1 MTRTAIVT
9 GGGTGIGREI
19 AGTLAMDGLEVV
31 ITGRR
36 VGVLKDTANELGV
49 RAVAF
54 DAGDPGS
61 IAVALP
67 QLPGRVDV
75 LVNNAGANAARDWP
89 DPEPGDLEAVR
100 RMYVANMETN
110 LLTAVL
116 VTEALLPRFADDARV
131 INLGSIAG
139 SRGAGS
145 YGAAKAALAAWSID
159 LARRIGPRGGT
170 ANVVAPGQV
179 LETEFFGDVLTE
191 QRIQAQIAQTFT
203 GRVGTPDDV
212 AAVVAFLAS
221 PQARHVTGQVIHVSG
236 GAFLGR

>member
-1 MTRTAIVT
+1 MT

-19 AGTLAMDGLEVV
+19 AGTLAMDGFDVV

-36 VGVLKDTANELGV
+36 VGVLKDAADELGI

-54 DAGDPGS
+54 DASDPAS

-67 QLPGRVDV
+67 ELPERVDV

-89 DPEPGDLEAVR
+89 DPEPEDLEAVR
-100 RMYVANMETN
+100 RMYLANMETN
-110 LLTAVL
+110 LITAVL
-116 VTEALLPRFADDARV
+116 VTEALLPRFAESPRV

-145 YGAAKAALAAWSID
+145 YGASKAALVAWSID
-159 LARRIGPRGGT
+159 LARRLGPRGGT
-170 ANVVAPGQV
+170 ANVVAPG
-179 LETEFFGDVLTE
+179 LITRTEFFGDVMTDERL
-191 QRIQAQIAQTFT
+191 RGQIAQTFT

-212 AAVVAFLAS
+212 AAVVRFLAS
-221 PQARHVTGQVIHVSG
+221 PESRHVTGQVIHVSG
-236 GAFLGR
+236 GAILGS

>member
-19 AGTLAMDGLEVV
+19 AGTLAMDGLDVV

>member
-19 AGTLAMDGLEVV
+19 AADFASQGLDVV

-36 VGVLKDTANELGV
+36 IGVLKDTAEELGV
-49 RAVAF
+49 RFVAF
-54 DAGDPGS
+54 DASDPAS
-61 IAVALP
+61 IATALP
-67 QLPGRVDV
+67 QLPERVDV
-75 LVNNAGANAARDWP
+75 LVNNAGANAARDMP
-89 DPEPGDLEAVR
+89 DPAPGDLEAIR
-100 RMYVANMETN
+100 TMYVANMETN

-116 VTEALLPRFADDARV
+116 ATEALLPRFADNPRV
-131 INLGSIAG
+131 ISLGSIAG

-159 LARRIGPRGGT
+159 LARRVGPRGGT
-170 ANVVAPGQV
+170 ANVVAPGLI

-191 QRIQAQIAQTFT
+191 ERVRAQTAQTFT
-203 GRVGTPDDV
+203 GRVGAPEDV
-212 AAVVAFLAS
+212 TAVVRFLAS
-221 PQARHVTGQVIHVSG
+221 PESRHVTGQVIHVSG

>member
-1 MTRTAIVT
+1 VT

-19 AGTLAMDGLEVV
+19 AGTLAMDGFDVV

-36 VGVLKDTANELGV
+36 VGVLKDTAKELGV

-54 DAGDPGS
+54 DAGDPVS
-61 IAVALP
+61 IAGVLP
-67 QLPGRVDV
+67 QLPGQLDV

-100 RMYVANMETN
+100 KMYLANLETN

-116 VTEALLPRFADDARV
+116 VTEALLPRFADNARV

-145 YGAAKAALAAWSID
+145 YGASKAALAAWSID

-170 ANVVAPGQV
+170 ANVVAPGLIQ
-179 LETEFFGDVLTE
+179 ETEFFGDVLTDE
-191 QRIQAQIAQTFT
+191 RLRGQIAQTFT

-212 AAVVAFLAS
+212 AAVVRFLAS
-221 PQARHVTGQVIHVSG
+221 PEARHVTGQVIHVSG

>member
-1 MTRTAIVT
+1 MTYVAIVT

-19 AGTLAMDGLEVV
+19 AGALAMDGFEVV

-36 VGVLKDTANELGV
+36 VGVLKDTANELRA

-54 DAGDPGS
+54 DASDPES

-67 QLPGRVDV
+67 DLPERVDV
-75 LVNNAGANAARDWP
+75 LVNNAGANATRDWP
-89 DPEPGDLEAVR
+89 DPPPGDLSAIR
-100 RMYVANMETN
+100 RMYLANIETN
-110 LLTAVL
+110 LITAAL
-116 VTEALLPRFADDARV
+116 VTEALWPRLADNARV
-131 INLGSIAG
+131 ISLGSIAG

-159 LARRIGPRGGT
+159 IARRIGKRGGT
-170 ANVVAPGQV
+170 ANVVAPGLIQ
-179 LETEFFGDVLTE
+179 ETEFFGDVMTDERL
-191 QRIQAQIAQTFT
+191 RGQIAQTFT

-212 AAVVAFLAS
+212 AAVVRFLAS
-221 PQARHVTGQVIHVSG
+221 PAARHVTGQVIHVSG

>member
-19 AGTLAMDGLEVV
+19 AGTLAMEGLDVV

-36 VGVLKDTANELGV
+36 VGVLKDTAEELGV

-54 DAGDPGS
+54 DASDPES
-61 IAVALP
+61 VAAALP
-67 QLPGRVDV
+67 QLPERVDV
-75 LVNNAGANAARDWP
+75 LVNNAGANATRDRP
-89 DPEPGDLEAVR
+89 DPEPGDLATVR
-100 RMYVANMETN
+100 RMYLANIETN
-110 LLTAVL
+110 LITAVL
-116 VTEALLPRFADDARV
+116 VTEALLPRFADNPRV

-203 GRVGTPDDV
+203 GRVGSPDDV

-221 PQARHVTGQVIHVSG
+221 PQARHITGQVIHVSG
-236 GAFLGR
+236 GALLGR